1 MTQGSSF
8 RQYIDAGKTLIQLGE
23 EHRTIRHA
31 FPTVNEIIAFQ
42 FLLYWAE
49 TEKGFLHE
57 YGMFKWEIYIDHQ
70 GLRTPTNIR
79 HLPRG
84 LTVLI
89 VHYLYHQS
97 AKVSKVTK
105 FL

>member
-42 FLLYWAE
+42 FLLY
-49 TEKGFLHE
+49 
-57 YGMFKWEIYIDHQ
+57 
-70 GLRTPTNIR
+70 
-79 HLPRG
+79 
-84 LTVLI
+84 
-89 VHYLYHQS
+89 
-97 AKVSKVTK
+97 
-105 FL
+105 